1 VFKLRDQAT
10 ESALCAGIV
19 AAVVWGIGLSV
30 YGFQQP
36 PEQLSWVAW
45 GVQLIAGIL
54 GCVVTPLLF
63 VRGREWVL
71 ARLQAPH
78 QEWQE
83 QR

>member
-19 AAVVWGIGLSV
+19 AAVVWGIGLSL

-36 PEQLSWVAW
+36 PEQLSWLTW

-63 VRGREWVL
+63 VRWREWVL
-71 ARLQAPH
+71 ARLMAPRTL
-78 QEWQE
+78 QE

>member
-1 VFKLRDQAT
+1 MFKVKDEAT

-36 PEQLSWVAW
+36 PEQLSWIAW
-45 GVQLIAGIL
+45 GAQLIGGML
-54 GCVVTPLLF
+54 GCLMVPLLF
-63 VRGREWVL
+63 VCGREWVL
-71 ARLQAPH
+71 ARLQAPG
-78 QEWQE
+78 QELQE

>member
-1 VFKLRDQAT
+1 
-10 ESALCAGIV
+10 V

-36 PEQLSWVAW
+36 PGQLSWVAW

-63 VRGREWVL
+63 VRWREWVL
-71 ARLQAPH
+71 ARLQATDAHPRNPRLL
-78 QEWQE
+78 E

>member
-1 VFKLRDQAT
+1 MFKLRDQAT

-45 GVQLIAGIL
+45 AVQLIAGIL

-71 ARLQAPH
+71 ARLQAPRVL
-78 QEWQE
+78 QE

>member
-1 VFKLRDQAT
+1 M
-10 ESALCAGIV
+10 GIV

-36 PEQLSWVAW
+36 PEQLSWATW
-45 GVQLIAGIL
+45 AVQLIAGIF

-71 ARLQAPH
+71 ARLQAVAAAHRAVQAPANSGVLGLAL
-78 QEWQE
+78 
-83 QR
+83 RT